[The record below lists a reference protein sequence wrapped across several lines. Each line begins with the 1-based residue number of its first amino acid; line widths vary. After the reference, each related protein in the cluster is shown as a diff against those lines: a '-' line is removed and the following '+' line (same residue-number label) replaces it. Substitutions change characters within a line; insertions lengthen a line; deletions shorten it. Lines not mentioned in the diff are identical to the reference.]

1 MTDPDHPFL
10 RRRTLLRSAGG
21 GAVAASL
28 LVACGSDDE
37 PSASG
42 DSGDS
47 EDAADGGSGGGH
59 SGHNGHGGQGG
70 QQLASTSEIDVGGGV
85 IVDEKY
91 VVTQPSSGEFKAFSA
106 ICTHQGCVLASV
118 ADNTISCNCHGS
130 AFSAEDGSVI
140 NGPAE
145 TPLGEEQITVE
156 GNKILLG

>member
-28 LVACGSDDE
+28 LVGCGSDDE

-42 DSGDS
+42 GSDDGANGDT
-47 EDAADGGSGGGH
+47 GGGH
-59 SGHNGHGGQGG
+59 NGHDGHGGQGG